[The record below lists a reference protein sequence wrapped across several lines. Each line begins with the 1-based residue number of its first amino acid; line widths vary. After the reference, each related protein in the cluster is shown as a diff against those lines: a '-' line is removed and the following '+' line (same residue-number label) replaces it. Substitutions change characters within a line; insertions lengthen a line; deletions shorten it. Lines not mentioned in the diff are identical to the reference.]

1 MDKVKYLPHPCS
13 IEIKKEW
20 NAKGYRVLDER
31 FKPAD
36 LVEEEKPKKTRKTKA
51 AK

>member
-1 MDKVKYLPHPCS
+1 MEKVKYLPHPCS
-13 IEIKKEW
+13 TELKKEW

-31 FKPAD
+31 FKPAEAEE
-36 LVEEEKPKKTRKTKA
+36 VEQPKKTRKA

>member
-1 MDKVKYLPHPCS
+1 MEKVKYLPHPCS
-13 IEIKKEW
+13 TELKKEW

-31 FKPAD
+31 FKPAEA
-36 LVEEEKPKKTRKTKA
+36 VEEEKPKRTTKSKA